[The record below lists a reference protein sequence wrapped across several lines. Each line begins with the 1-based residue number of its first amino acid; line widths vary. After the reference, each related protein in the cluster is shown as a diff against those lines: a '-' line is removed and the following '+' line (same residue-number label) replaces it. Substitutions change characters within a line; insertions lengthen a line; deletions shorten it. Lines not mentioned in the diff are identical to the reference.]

1 MSPPP
6 AESQEHET
14 PELYELVAR
23 RETLPT
29 VNLSRSVKRL
39 LLNDT
44 RLRKLSRLEYRNRF
58 ATGLTFNISLLL
70 TLPAVCDVFGVG
82 GSLAIAIAIL
92 QLPGLLATVGNVR
105 VDTARLLLGTYD
117 WWYFSAANFVFTVC
131 LATYL
136 HDLRAV
142 MIPGSWI
149 LHQMSVAVDAQV
161 TTLRVIVLSGVVAAA
176 GQAMLAVSVVFK
188 WIESPDFVLATYSA
202 QRYTISLRDVLLNS
216 SLHMMVL
223 LARMAYSKWM
233 QLKERRKASIGD
245 TDVPRVTARFI
256 TYRCEV
262 KLRSVPPP
270 VPPSMAGRRLWPS
283 GSPSQSTRSLRSS
296 GLELPSPSPTA
307 ARTQLHYTKVD
318 IQFASDDLVVPI
330 LWLSLTRWGATQE
343 RDGSTIPCLLCL
355 VGFYTLGFVGLTFTF
370 ASFALNLPLILGGS
384 QPLWSVVSSA
394 SSLGFCAGYFA
405 LCQRQLLRRLWRS
418 FDFVYLALQLVL
430 ALLGLCDLQLW
441 EPSRCLAVA
450 NLGIWAHWALTLDA
464 LTPWSRRV
472 LHFRPAFVLPVLTAG
487 LAAQLVLVQ
496 NLFLLKREV
505 PNLALFRG
513 RVLGRDVELL
523 LMPFLLTRLLV
534 VFMWNC
540 RLLWRYVKLARQY
553 GRRST
558 SNSIRGDRNRH
569 EQASQ
574 LVLLKGQ
581 VEYDY
586 ASKARRPP
594 RVFQKVQCVRD
605 GSLQRTTLK
614 HYWVRR
620 LSTTDSAA
628 LARVTPLDVVRPVPF
643 N

>member
-1 MSPPP
+1 MPPP
-6 AESQEHET
+6 AAESQEHET

-29 VNLSRSVKRL
+29 VNLSRSVKGL
-39 LLNDT
+39 LLNDA
-44 RLRKLSRLEYRNRF
+44 RLRKLSRLEYRHRF

-70 TLPAVCDVFGVG
+70 TLPAVCDVFGIG
-82 GSLAIAIAIL
+82 GSLAIAIAIV
-92 QLPGLLATVGNVR
+92 QLPGLLTAVGNVR

-117 WWYFSAANFVFTVC
+117 WWYFSAANLVFTVC

-142 MIPGSWI
+142 VIPGSWI
-149 LHQMSVAVDAQV
+149 LHQMSIAVDAQV

-176 GQAMLAVSVVFK
+176 GQAALAVSVVFE
-188 WIESPDFVLATYSA
+188 WIEAPGFVLATYSA
-202 QRYTISLRDVLLNS
+202 QRYSISLRDVLLNS
-216 SLHMMVL
+216 SMHMMVL

-233 QLKERRKASIGD
+233 QLKERRKTSIGD
-245 TDVPRVTARFI
+245 TDAPQVTVRFI

-262 KLRSVPPP
+262 KLHSVPPP
-270 VPPSMAGRRLWPS
+270 APSSMGRRRSWPR
-283 GSPSQSTRSLRSS
+283 GGPSLSTRSLRSS

-307 ARTQLHYTKVD
+307 TRTQLHYRKVD
-318 IQFASDDLVVPI
+318 MQFAADDLVVPV
-330 LWLSLTRWGATQE
+330 LWLSLARWGATQE
-343 RDGSTIPCLLCL
+343 RDGSTTPWLLCL
-355 VGFYTLGFVGLTFTF
+355 VGFYTLGFVGLAFTF

-384 QPLWSVVSSA
+384 QLLWSVVSTA
-394 SSLGFCAGYFA
+394 SSLGFCAGYFV

-430 ALLGLCDLQLW
+430 TLLGLCDLQLW

-450 NLGIWAHWALTLDA
+450 SLGIWVHWVLTLDA

-472 LHFRPAFVLPVLTAG
+472 LRFSPAFALPVLAAG

-513 RVLGRDVELL
+513 RVLGRDVEFL

-540 RLLWRYVKLARQY
+540 RLLWRYVKLARQCC
-553 GRRST
+553 RWSRN
-558 SNSIRGDRNRH
+558 NSIGGDGSRH

-586 ASKARRPP
+586 VRKASRLP
-594 RVFQKVQCVRD
+594 RVFQKARN
-605 GSLQRTTLK
+605 GSLRRATLK
-614 HYWVRR
+614 HYLVRR
-620 LSTTDSAA
+620 LSTTDSVA